1 MKTFHRL
8 FLIPALALAAA
19 CTDTTAPLAV
29 TAPDDAQLA
38 RGAVNQTKSAPS
50 PTIVDVAISV
60 NQETGEFSTLI
71 AAVLYAD
78 VATELSAR
86 GQRTVFAPTDAA
98 FAGAGITADNVTTL
112 DRNFVKGVLLY
123 HIAPGN
129 RDASSVVGSDRIRM
143 ANGKFTYI
151 TVKDGGAYI
160 NNAMIVATDVPASN
174 GIIHV
179 IDGVLLP

>member
-1 MKTFHRL
+1 MKTIHRFL
-8 FLIPALALAAA
+8 LIPTLALAAA
-19 CTDTTAPLAV
+19 CADTAPLAV
-29 TAPDDAQLA
+29 TAPDDAQFA
-38 RGAVNQTKSAPS
+38 RGAVNQTKPAPS
-50 PTIVDVAISV
+50 PTIVDVAVSI

-98 FAGAGITADNVTTL
+98 FADAGITAANVNTF
-112 DRNFVKGVLLY
+112 DRSFVKGVLLY

-129 RDASSVVGSDRIRM
+129 RDASSVAGSDRIRM
-143 ANGKFTYI
+143 ANRKFTYI
-151 TVKDGGAYI
+151 SIKNGDAYI
-160 NNAMIVATDVPASN
+160 NDAMIVATDVPASN